1 MAGCDFGWVSP
12 TVGGYCVGEGEG
24 TSPKDLGDS
33 AFDNIVDSAADAA
46 ASTVKAL
53 GSAWTQIESPVLSFD
68 SGPVAFLRGSTLWF
82 TSFTAVLCLIVAAGH
97 IAWQRRGEPGRQAV
111 QGLLNLVLVSS
122 AGVAAVNLLTV
133 AGDRFS
139 VWIIDRSTGCRQIS
153 PDGEPVQ
160 QCVKEFDDRV
170 SAMLALGDTDS
181 AFLVLIMSLL
191 VIGGSLV
198 QIALM
203 IVRVAMLVILTGTLP
218 LSAAASSTPAGR
230 AWFRKSVGWLLAF
243 VLYKPTAA
251 IVYAAAFSMSG
262 TGKQGGEGNEI
273 ISMVSGVVLLVLA
286 CFTLP
291 ALLRLAAPAVQAT
304 TSGLGRS
311 AKSGTGSGGKAV
323 ASGAQAVPQLRGPAA
338 GRSVSGA
345 TAGGDRAEATGAHNS
360 PRSAPNSRPPARGA
374 GAEHPG
380 TGTDGSAGHGGNAG
394 QRQLTGLRDRPE
406 DGPRPAGRG
415 EATDDGQPA
424 DDADRADP
432 PKEELIPSTLSTTH
446 QSHQTHQA
454 PRHQHHDQR
463 GKSRGSD

>member
-1 MAGCDFGWVSP
+1 M
-12 TVGGYCVGEGEG
+12 GEGKG
-24 TSPKDLGDS
+24 TSPQDLGDS
-33 AFDNIVDSAADAA
+33 AFDNIVDSAAEAA

-53 GSAWTQIESPVLSFD
+53 GSAWTQVESPVLSSD

-82 TSFTAVLCLIVAAGH
+82 TTFTAVLCLIIAAGH

-170 SAMLALGDTDS
+170 SAMLALGGGDS
-181 AFLVLIMSLL
+181 SFLVLIMSLL

-230 AWFRKSVGWLLAF
+230 AWFRKSVGWLIAF

-251 IVYAAAFSMSG
+251 IVYAAAFSMTG
-262 TGKQGGEGNEI
+262 TGPGQGGEGNEI

-304 TSGLGRS
+304 ASGLGRGT
-311 AKSGTGSGGKAV
+311 KSGPGGGRTV
-323 ASGAQAVPQLRGPAA
+323 ATGAQAVPQLRGPAA

-345 TAGGDRAEATGAHNS
+345 ALSRERAEATGAHNR
-360 PRSAPNSRPPARGA
+360 PRSAAGGRPPAGGAALHGGTSGSEHAPADGRRAGA
-374 GAEHPG
+374 GQPPPTASRTRSDEPPPSAV
-380 TGTDGSAGHGGNAG
+380 SAGPADADPADPAPPADPA
-394 QRQLTGLRDRPE
+394 RAAAPA
-406 DGPRPAGRG
+406 RPA
-415 EATDDGQPA
+415 DPA
-424 DDADRADP
+424 DSADSA
-432 PKEELIPSTLSTTH
+432 EELISSALSTTDPH
-446 QSHQTHQA
+446 
-454 PRHQHHDQR
+454 RYDDQR